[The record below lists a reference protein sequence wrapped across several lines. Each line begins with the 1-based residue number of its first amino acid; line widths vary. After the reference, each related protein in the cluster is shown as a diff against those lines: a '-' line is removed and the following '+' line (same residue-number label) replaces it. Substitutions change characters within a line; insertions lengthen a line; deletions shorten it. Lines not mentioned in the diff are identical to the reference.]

1 MLLANVKA
9 CVAQIVILMIKSNT
23 PTVSIL
29 TFGDCHVSAGGRLI
43 NPPVNFLRILVY
55 VLLDGRGKPVMR
67 RRVGDLIWSDGGS
80 EQASADI
87 RQSLVRIRRFQDEND
102 LHLLATDPTMAWVTL
117 SEHVYFDLAEFVELA
132 ANPTPRAWV
141 RMCEIYNGEL
151 LGSLRAAGE
160 GFEEWLS
167 YKRSALRY
175 DFVSAISRAVLPDS
189 PLTAHHRQFCAKRLL
204 QVDPYHE
211 GAHRALMYDAAANG
225 QFSSLRL
232 LYEECVRRL
241 RNELGVDPDEET
253 VRLYQRLINRAPAN

>member
-1 MLLANVKA
+1 M
-9 CVAQIVILMIKSNT
+9 
-23 PTVSIL
+23 
-29 TFGDCHVSAGGRLI
+29 TFGDCHITAGGRLI

-67 RRVGDLIWSDGGS
+67 RRIGDLIWSDGGS

-87 RQSLVRIRRFQDEND
+87 RQSLVRIRRFQDENN
-102 LHLLATDPTMAWVTL
+102 LHLLATDATMAWVTL
-117 SEHVYFDLAEFVELA
+117 SDDISFDLAEFVDIG
-132 ANPTPRAWV
+132 ANPTPRDWV

-151 LGSLRAAGE
+151 LASLRAAGE

-167 YKRSALRY
+167 YTRSALRY
-175 DFVSAISRAVLPDS
+175 DFVSAISQAVLPDS
-189 PLTAHHRQFCAKRLL
+189 PLTPHHRQFCARRLL

-211 GAHRALMYDAAANG
+211 GAHRALMYDAAAHG

-232 LYEECVRRL
+232 LYEECAGRL

-253 VRLYQRLINRAPAN
+253 VRLYQRLISRAPGL

>member
-1 MLLANVKA
+1 MLLANVGE
-9 CVAQIVILMIKSNT
+9 CVAQIVALMSKSGT
-23 PTVSIL
+23 LTASIL
-29 TFGDCHVSAGGRLI
+29 VFGDCQVSVSGRLL

-55 VLLDGRGKPVMR
+55 ILLEGRGRPVMR
-67 RRVGDLIWSDGGS
+67 RRIGDLIWSDGGS

-87 RQSLVRIRRFQDEND
+87 RQSLVRIRRFQDENN
-102 LHLLATDPTMAWVTL
+102 LHLLATDPNMAWLTL
-117 SEHVYFDLAEFVELA
+117 SENIYCDLAEFVELA

-141 RMCEIYNGEL
+141 RMCEIYHGDL

-175 DFVSAISRAVLPDS
+175 DFVNAISRAVLPDS
-189 PLTAHHRQFCAKRLL
+189 PLTAHHRLFCAQRLL

-211 GAHRALMYDAAANG
+211 GAHRALMLDAAANG

-232 LYEECVRRL
+232 LYEECARRL

-253 VRLYQRLINRAPAN
+253 VRLYQRLITRAPAH